1 MKNTF
6 MRYTFHYISILL
18 NYLAS
23 IYCNPWDN
31 GVYKGF
37 THMCDDT
44 FFPEDNGT
52 YNLFYMYIER

>member
-1 MKNTF
+1 

>member
-44 FFPEDNGT
+44 FFLRTMVHIT
-52 YNLFYMYIER
+52 YFTCI